1 MYRCAQ
7 CVTTLSVNR
16 TPTQTAC
23 TDAHSVSQHILNI
36 MITFHHANT
45 RGSRLHIFVPQNTPE
60 SFAARSVFT
69 LRRFTAEW
77 RINTNPISH
86 RLYEPKVIEP
96 EDLELGRI
104 ELDRNLG
111 TDPYQT
117 QSPKI
122 WMNLEKLVLRC
133 PTSSH
138 RCIPI
143 MTQRESI
150 ADSDRNTNLEELTN
164 TFPGHDEEQWMKLTL
179 TKTKTRECRR

>member
-1 MYRCAQ
+1 M
-7 CVTTLSVNR
+7 NR

-45 RGSRLHIFVPQNTPE
+45 RGSRLHIFVPQNSCHPHVMSRSLPHLTLTTSTSSLTYLTYLSDVLSLTPE

-122 WMNLEKLVLRC
+122 WMNLLPVEGKRPMFERETNAVSGMRVTIMHKNRHRKPPHLL
-133 PTSSH
+133 SH
-138 RCIPI
+138 
-143 MTQRESI
+143 Q
-150 ADSDRNTNLEELTN
+150 
-164 TFPGHDEEQWMKLTL
+164 
-179 TKTKTRECRR
+179 